1 MAGGIQVGSEA
12 GSVESKQLDGDV
24 KNIAMAI
31 AVFQEKYCF
40 ELGHQKN
47 KILPECHKMNVT
59 LGCVPDGGMWF
70 DGSRNQPRTVKAV
83 FEAKHQQD
91 GGNAI
96 ERWTKNYLIC
106 YRMNPEVKYITFMTG
121 EGATPGGVLYEF
133 GQTMRA
139 INGDNCIFYY
149 QPAGFTEE
157 EIFNIMIGILG
168 LDIPFEKIKTYLNI
182 NNGNSSKSSSVDFFV
197 KNFETEEERAKR
209 IAEENKRRA
218 LEMRFSTF
226 AQTPGDPLYA
236 VWHRLPRADLAEAHD
251 IVLEEMQAGKANAEI
266 ATTLVECFLN

>member
-96 ERWTKNYLIC
+96 ERWCKNYLIC
-106 YRMNPEVKYITFMTG
+106 YRLNPDVKYITFMTG
-121 EGATPGGVLYEF
+121 EGAQPGGVLYEF

-209 IAEENKRRA
+209 IAEENERRA

>member
-12 GSVESKQLDGDV
+12 GSAESKQLDGDV

-40 ELGHQKN
+40 EIGHQKN

-106 YRMNPEVKYITFMTG
+106 YRMNPDVKYITFMTG
-121 EGATPGGVLYEF
+121 EGAQPGGVLYEF

-149 QPAGFTEE
+149 QPNGFTEE

-182 NNGNSSKSSSVDFFV
+182 NNGNSSKSSSVDFFI

-209 IAEENKRRA
+209 IAEENERRA

-251 IVLEEMQAGKANAEI
+251 IVLEEMQKGKANVEI